1 MACNFTTLAYPVRV
15 ACLARVV
22 CVELL
27 LFFPEVESHAIEW
40 FVACEHY
47 WASCDHNN
55 APMSQLV
62 RGKRRPDIIDDSFL
76 LHVWHRFFALLG
88 HFILLGL
95 AIKACQWSNYF
106 ELKVIK
112 VPIENGVAPLFVG
125 HAQLVNKVVD
135 VVKWVHM
142 DILQI
147 FIHLPLPSNVNT
159 DGQELWNRS
168 SFLHVCVIAA
178 L

>member
-1 MACNFTTLAYPVRV
+1 
-15 ACLARVV
+15 
-22 CVELL
+22 
-27 LFFPEVESHAIEW
+27 
-40 FVACEHY
+40 
-47 WASCDHNN
+47 
-55 APMSQLV
+55 MSQLV
-62 RGKRRPDIIDDSFL
+62 RGKWRPDIIDDSFL

-112 VPIENGVAPLFVG
+112 VPIENGVAPLFVR

-142 DILQI
+142 DILQV
-147 FIHLPLPSNVNT
+147 FIHLPLPSYV
-159 DGQELWNRS
+159 DSDRQKPGYRS
-168 SFLHVCVIAA
+168 SFFHVSVIAA
-178 L
+178 LQILDRFVEFGFDRDELLLEL